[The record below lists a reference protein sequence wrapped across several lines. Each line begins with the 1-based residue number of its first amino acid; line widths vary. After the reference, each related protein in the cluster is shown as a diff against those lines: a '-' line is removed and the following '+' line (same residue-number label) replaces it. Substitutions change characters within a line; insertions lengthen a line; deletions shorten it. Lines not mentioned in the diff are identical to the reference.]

1 MSATS
6 KPRGSDDEILLLI
19 SIRRQSAWESMRQIV
34 EGFGEPPHRIPSIA
48 ALNNYLTNMVFCIEL
63 MLKLL
68 SGNWR
73 SHDVGAMFQA
83 VFGAAPPSPQL
94 MSDIKSAIMDQKYL
108 FEPAAGLDANVPELE
123 RLYSTILK
131 RLKTSFPD
139 FSISKT
145 VSLPLSFAEYI
156 RDNAERFC
164 RKESETFGP
173 DNPPPADFWEKH
185 VAESHR
191 QLQQVR
197 QAFREHA
204 SNHSTFDFETRI
216 ESLT

>member
-1 MSATS
+1 MSSTA

-34 EGFGEPPHRIPSIA
+34 EGFGEPPHLIPSIA

-73 SHDVGAMFQA
+73 SHDVGAMYQT
-83 VFGAAPPSPQL
+83 VFGSAAASPQL
-94 MSDIKSAIMDQKYL
+94 MGNIKSAIMDQKYL

-123 RLYSTILK
+123 TLYADILK
-131 RLKTSFPD
+131 KLKQTYPR
-139 FSISKT
+139 FSITKT
-145 VSLPLSFAEYI
+145 ISLPKSFTEFI

-164 RKESETFGP
+164 RKQSERFGP
-173 DNPPPADFWEKH
+173 GKPPPSDFWETH
-185 VAESHR
+185 VAESHQ

-197 QAFREHA
+197 QSFREHA